1 MNGGRGTRGGRSGG
15 WDVPSCAEA
24 NARRRRCAKT
34 GAPRCS
40 LRGVSTDADAP
51 SPDPIA
57 EGAPEAPVEA
67 PPTAEPPSSRWP
79 RRRARGAR
87 RARRRDARR
96 ARRADARRAAPAP
109 AEPARR
115 DARRAAPAADAA
127 PAEPKKAA
135 KPKRKRPPRARKPNI
150 PKDLPRSRAPLPL
163 DELRDASRA
172 TLDLYG
178 REGVREAFLILAPR
192 ERQDISAL
200 IAGDEDHRPRTRNIA
215 NGSLGAGRIDKA
227 MSATI
232 ISMAKVEDLWAI
244 TLDKES
250 AAEKSGRIRAAK
262 QRDKE
267 KADRAKERANRADRV
282 SREDMAKARDGSV
295 GATIRIVTDEK
306 RDRRKKGDQPPAEE
320 PKRESVLDKLGY

>member
-1 MNGGRGTRGGRSGG
+1 MSLRHG
-15 WDVPSCAEA
+15 
-24 NARRRRCAKT
+24 
-34 GAPRCS
+34 GAPRGS
-40 LRGVSTDADAP
+40 LRTVSTDAGAP
-51 SPDPIA
+51 SQDPIEQAPA
-57 EGAPEAPVEA
+57 EAEAQAPPTPADEAPVAEPAPAPEAPAAEPEPAAEA
-67 PPTAEPPSSRWP
+67 PAAEPV
-79 RRRARGAR
+79 AQEQ
-87 RARRRDARR
+87 
-96 ARRADARRAAPAP
+96 PAP
-109 AEPARR
+109 AEEQPAA
-115 DARRAAPAADAA
+115 DAPEAEAPAADAPAADA
-127 PAEPKKAA
+127 PAAEQPAAAKKAA
-135 KPKRKRPPRARKPNI
+135 KPKRKRPPRSRKPNI

-172 TLDLYG
+172 TLDLFG
-178 REGVREAFLILAPR
+178 REGIREAFLILAPR

-200 IAGDEDHRPRTRNIA
+200 IAADEDHRPRTRNIA

-250 AAEKSGRIRAAK
+250 AAAKSGRIRAAK

-306 RDRRKKGDQPPAEE
+306 RDRKKKGDEAPAET

>member
-1 MNGGRGTRGGRSGG
+1 M
-15 WDVPSCAEA
+15 
-24 NARRRRCAKT
+24 
-34 GAPRCS
+34 
-40 LRGVSTDADAP
+40 STDADAP
-51 SPDPIA
+51 SQDPNAEGTPEPAAPAPSPAAESPAPVAPDVQAPDPV
-57 EGAPEAPVEA
+57 EPGSPEP
-67 PPTAEPPSSRWP
+67 AEPV
-79 RRRARGAR
+79 AQ
-87 RARRRDARR
+87 
-96 ARRADARRAAPAP
+96 AP
-109 AEPARR
+109 AEPA
-115 DARRAAPAADAA
+115 PAEAA
-127 PAEPKKAA
+127 PAEAAPAPPADATKQA
-135 KPKRKRPPRARKPNI
+135 KPKRKRPARARRPNV
-150 PKDLPRSRAPLPL
+150 PKDLPKTRAPLPL

-172 TLDLYG
+172 TLDLFG

-200 IAGDEDHRPRTRNIA
+200 IAADEDHRPRTRNIA

-267 KADRAKERANRADRV
+267 KADRAKERANRSDRV
-282 SREDMAKARDGSV
+282 SREDMAKARDGRV

-320 PKRESVLDKLGY
+320 PRRESVLDKLGY

>member
-1 MNGGRGTRGGRSGG
+1 M
-15 WDVPSCAEA
+15 
-24 NARRRRCAKT
+24 
-34 GAPRCS
+34 
-40 LRGVSTDADAP
+40 STDADAP
-51 SPDPIA
+51 SQDPTEAGPA
-57 EGAPEAPVEA
+57 EPSVEA
-67 PPTAEPPSSRWP
+67 PPAPVE
-79 RRRARGAR
+79 
-87 RARRRDARR
+87 DAPVPE
-96 ARRADARRAAPAP
+96 AAPAATPVAEAP
-109 AEPARR
+109 AEPASE
-115 DARRAAPAADAA
+115 A
-127 PAEPKKAA
+127 PAEQPATQPPAA
-135 KPKRKRPPRARKPNI
+135 EQPAAEQKVAKPKPKRKRPPRSRKPNI
-150 PKDLPRSRAPLPL
+150 PKDLPKSRAPLPL

-172 TLDLYG
+172 TLDLFG
-178 REGVREAFLILAPR
+178 REGIREAFLILAPR

-250 AAEKSGRIRAAK
+250 AAAKSGRIRAAK

>member
-1 MNGGRGTRGGRSGG
+1 M
-15 WDVPSCAEA
+15 
-24 NARRRRCAKT
+24 
-34 GAPRCS
+34 
-40 LRGVSTDADAP
+40 STDADAP
-51 SPDPIA
+51 SQDPTP
-57 EGAPEAPVEA
+57 EGVPEPAATAP
-67 PPTAEPPSSRWP
+67 
-79 RRRARGAR
+79 
-87 RARRRDARR
+87 
-96 ARRADARRAAPAP
+96 PAP
-109 AEPARR
+109 AEPAPP
-115 DARRAAPAADAA
+115 AEPQAQPPAPAEPVAEAPAEEPAPTAPEAPAEAAAEPAAEAAA
-127 PAEPKKAA
+127 PAEPKQQA
-135 KPKRKRPPRARKPNI
+135 KPKRKRQPRARKPNI
-150 PKDLPRSRAPLPL
+150 PKDLPKTRAPLPL

-172 TLDLYG
+172 TLDLFG

-200 IAGDEDHRPRTRNIA
+200 IAADEDHRPRTRNIA

-227 MSATI
+227 MSATM

-267 KADRAKERANRADRV
+267 KADRAKERANRTDRV

>member
-1 MNGGRGTRGGRSGG
+1 MRQ
-15 WDVPSCAEA
+15 D
-24 NARRRRCAKT
+24 
-34 GAPRCS
+34 GAHRCS
-40 LRGVSTDADAP
+40 LRNVSTDADAP
-51 SPDPIA
+51 SQDPTVEPPA
-57 EGAPEAPVEA
+57 EPSAEA
-67 PPTAEPPSSRWP
+67 PPAAVEQAPEPE
-79 RRRARGAR
+79 
-87 RARRRDARR
+87 
-96 ARRADARRAAPAP
+96 AAPDPAPVAQAP
-109 AEPARR
+109 AEPA
-115 DARRAAPAADAA
+115 AETPAAEA
-127 PAEPKKAA
+127 PAEEQPAAEAPAEQPAAEQPAAEQPAAQKKAA
-135 KPKRKRPPRARKPNI
+135 KPKRKRPPRSRKPNI
-150 PKDLPRSRAPLPL
+150 PKDLPKSRAPLPL

-172 TLDLYG
+172 TLDLFG
-178 REGVREAFLILAPR
+178 REGIREAFLILAPR

-250 AAEKSGRIRAAK
+250 AAAKSGRIRAAK

-267 KADRAKERANRADRV
+267 KAERAKERANRADRV

-295 GATIRIVTDEK
+295 GATIRIVTDDDK
-306 RDRRKKGDQPPAEE
+306 RDRKKKGDQPPAEE